1 MSKYFTNYEKEK
13 APLDGKGF
21 EKGTDN
27 HSKSYQSTKS
37 IANRH
42 KKRNWA
48 TVCYP
53 ESAPK
58 DWLEILKRSG
68 VQAAVS
74 PLHDRDLEADEK
86 TPKKPHWHVLMVY
99 PGPKSLSSMKSF
111 CATFGGVQP
120 VAVEAVRGYYRYLT
134 HKDDP
139 EKFQYDVKDIK
150 TLNGFSILDFIEM
163 SRSEVL
169 NIKKE
174 LVFLIMTENFIE
186 YADFINH
193 LLEKGTTEFLDV
205 AMSNTYFF
213 DKYLSSRR
221 HSTGLIQPAGR
232 NSTG

>member
-21 EKGTDN
+21 EKGIDN

-48 TVCYP
+48 TVVYP
-53 ESAPK
+53 ESAPEN
-58 DWLEILKRSG
+58 WIETLKISG
-68 VQAAVS
+68 AQVAIS

-86 TPKKPHWHVLMVY
+86 TPKKAHWHVMMVY
-99 PGPKSLSSMKSF
+99 PGPKSLASVKAF
-111 CATFGGVQP
+111 CSTFGGIQP
-120 VAVEAVRGYYRYLT
+120 VPLEAVRGYYRYLT
-134 HKDDP
+134 HKDNP
-139 EKFQYDVKDIK
+139 EKVQYDEKEIK

-174 LVFLIMTENFIE
+174 LIFLIMTENFIE

-221 HSTGLIQPAGR
+221 HRTSSLK
-232 NSTG
+232 